1 MGIKT
6 VMIIG
11 DNRLIVV
18 VIVAEAGVDDFFVEA
33 ISEVKLVLIRQYQAE
48 GRLVAMIGDGI
59 NDVSALA

>member
-18 VIVAEAGVDDFFVEA
+18 AIVAEAGVDDFFVEA
-33 ISEVKLVLIRQYQAE
+33 ISEVKLVLIR
-48 GRLVAMIGDGI
+48 
-59 NDVSALA
+59 